1 MPGTWPVDGWTDG
14 GQGTDC
20 SLSCQPGQVSY
31 PEWQAGNL
39 PISSKLGL
47 GQLNSVDVSCL
58 WCGLRPT
65 AGVKEAPWLCAHLS
79 VCLALL
85 LGLSVVRGAGGWLRE
100 LPACQVLLR
109 RGWPPLAEQSGK
121 PHCC

>member
-58 WCGLRPT
+58 F
-65 AGVKEAPWLCAHLS
+65 GVVSDPRLGSRKHLGSVHICLS
-79 VCLALL
+79 V
-85 LGLSVVRGAGGWLRE
+85 
-100 LPACQVLLR
+100 
-109 RGWPPLAEQSGK
+109 
-121 PHCC
+121 